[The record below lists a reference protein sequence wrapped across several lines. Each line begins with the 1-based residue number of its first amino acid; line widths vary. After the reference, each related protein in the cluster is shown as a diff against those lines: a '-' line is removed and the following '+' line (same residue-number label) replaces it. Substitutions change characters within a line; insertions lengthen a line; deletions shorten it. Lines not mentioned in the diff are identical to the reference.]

1 MNLRAGRPVSEAR
14 AEAPPT
20 RGWRRLCTHM
30 RSQYDA
36 EVLAAIGC
44 PREPDHPNRPLP
56 LGRSPS
62 AAVNFRNEIR
72 DRIGFVNSNYLQNQL
87 ILATDEF
94 LNPTSYT
101 GKLVSGA
108 RRARK
113 LARGLRGVGL
123 ATFGVKGAI
132 TQVAGVLAP

>member
-1 MNLRAGRPVSEAR
+1 MNLRVGRPVSEAR
-14 AEAPPT
+14 AEAPPA

-36 EVLAAIGC
+36 EVLTAIGC

-72 DRIGFVNSNYLQNQL
+72 DRVGFVYSNYLQNCL

-94 LNPTSYT
+94 LNPTRPS
-101 GKLVSGA
+101 
-108 RRARK
+108 RRFRRVFA
-113 LARGLRGVGL
+113 
-123 ATFGVKGAI
+123 
-132 TQVAGVLAP
+132 